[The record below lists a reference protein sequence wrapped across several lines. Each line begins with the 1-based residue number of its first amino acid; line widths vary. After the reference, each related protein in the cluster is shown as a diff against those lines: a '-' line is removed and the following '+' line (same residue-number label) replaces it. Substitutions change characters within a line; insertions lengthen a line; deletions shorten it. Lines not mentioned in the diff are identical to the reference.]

1 MYEAVR
7 VYPDGETTVARF
19 AGTAARYGYDGIVV
33 RATGPA
39 PTGVPHT
46 DDAAGVGPTDGTG
59 AREGDG
65 TGDRDD
71 DPDPAGAGSDGPPAY
86 AAIREAYGVDVVDGV
101 EVRADGPQGASG
113 AVGNYRRDRT
123 LVLVRGGTDALNR
136 FAVEQDRVDVLTR
149 PFGDSGT
156 DGDVNHVLAKAAR
169 EHGVRLEFA
178 LGPVLRASGGQRV
191 RALRNLRKLR
201 ELVAHYDAPFVV
213 SAVPASH
220 LQVRAPRALRAVGD
234 AIGMDPDRVEAG
246 LAEWGRLAARNR
258 DRVSPAFVE
267 PGVRRGRYD
276 PSDWP
281 DGSDDPTG
289 GDD

>member
-7 VYPDGETTVARF
+7 AYPDGETTAARF
-19 AGTAARYGYDGIVV
+19 ARTAARYGYDGIVV

-39 PTGVPHT
+39 PTGVTH
-46 DDAAGVGPTDGTG
+46 DAGAEAGGGDG
-59 AREGDG
+59 EGD
-65 TGDRDD
+65 R
-71 DPDPAGAGSDGPPAY
+71 PDAEPNVPDGAPTY
-86 AAIREAYGVDVVDGV
+86 AALREAYHVDVVDGV
-101 EVRADGPQGASG
+101 EVRADDPQGASG

-169 EHGVRLEFA
+169 AHGVRIEFS

-213 SAVPASH
+213 SGVPASH
-220 LQVRAPRALRAVGD
+220 LQLRAPRALRAVGE
-234 AIGMDPDRVEAG
+234 AIGMDPDRVVAG
-246 LAEWGRLAARNR
+246 LDEWGRLAARNR
-258 DRVSPAFVE
+258 DRTSPAFVE

-281 DGSDDPTG
+281 DRSGGSTG
-289 GDD
+289 DGDD